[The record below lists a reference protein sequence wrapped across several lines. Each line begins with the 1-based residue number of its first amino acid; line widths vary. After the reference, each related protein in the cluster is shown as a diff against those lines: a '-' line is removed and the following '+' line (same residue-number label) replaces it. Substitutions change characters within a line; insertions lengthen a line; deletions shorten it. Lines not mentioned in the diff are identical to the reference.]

1 MTDRRTFLRVTSLAG
16 GGLLIGTLID
26 LDGAA
31 RLWAAEPIAGAN
43 TPFTPNAFI
52 RITPEGAITI
62 VAKNPET
69 GQGIKTML
77 PMLIAEELDVEWKAI
92 AIEQAPLDE
101 AKYGRQFEGGS
112 TATPT
117 QWEPLRRAGAVGRQL
132 MLAAAAQ
139 QWKVPVGQCE
149 TEPGVVVHRASGRR
163 LTYGTLATAAAGLP
177 VPDPASVPLKD
188 PATFRIIGRRTPNV
202 DNAKIVRGA
211 PIFAIDVTVPGM
223 LHAIYEKAPVFGAKV
238 ARANL
243 DEVKSAPGVRQVF
256 MLEGGTALNGLMP
269 GVAILADTTWHAQAA
284 RRRLRVSWAAHPTA
298 SQNSADF
305 AAKAESMLAGA
316 PARVL
321 RSEGDV
327 NAAFARAATIVEA
340 RYEYPFLADRKSVV

>member
-31 RLWAAEPIAGAN
+31 PLWAAEPIAGAN

-52 RITPEGAITI
+52 RITPDGAITI

-77 PMLIAEELDVEWKAI
+77 PMLIAEELDVEWKGI
-92 AIEQAPLDE
+92 TIEQAPLDE

-202 DNAKIVRGA
+202 DNAKIVCGA

-243 DEVKSAPGVRQVF
+243 DEVKSAPSHRSHG
-256 MLEGGTALNGLMP
+256 
-269 GVAILADTTWHAQAA
+269 
-284 RRRLRVSWAAHPTA
+284 A
-298 SQNSADF
+298 S
-305 AAKAESMLAGA
+305 
-316 PARVL
+316 PAR
-321 RSEGDV
+321 
-327 NAAFARAATIVEA
+327 
-340 RYEYPFLADRKSVV
+340 